1 MRLIDKEKMQ
11 LNKKGIYED
20 VRRDIQR
27 TQTLHSSKNLSGGN
41 PLEVPSMSKK
51 RNHDANDH
59 YYHEISNSARMP
71 THNYQ
76 VHLKNL
82 LENHSTEHDYK
93 VLKTKQRIKEENEM
107 LQNEM
112 TRIRQ
117 MRKNHRMTDYGSNV
131 EHMRRRIDE
140 YKQWIRGD
148 EW

>member
-1 MRLIDKEKMQ
+1 MRLIDNEKMQ
-11 LNKKGIYED
+11 LNKKGIYEA

-41 PLEVPSMSKK
+41 PLEVPAMSKK

-59 YYHEISNSARMP
+59 YYHEINNSARMP
-71 THNYQ
+71 NHNYQ

-107 LQNEM
+107 MQNEM

-140 YKQWIRGD
+140 YKEWIRD
-148 EW
+148 NE

>member
-1 MRLIDKEKMQ
+1 MRLIDSEKMQ
-11 LNKKGIYED
+11 LNKKGIYQD

-27 TQTLHSSKNLSGGN
+27 TQTLHSSKNLSSGN
-41 PLEVPSMSKK
+41 PLEVPAMSKK

-82 LENHSTEHDYK
+82 LENHSTDHDYK

-107 LQNEM
+107 MQNEM

-140 YKQWIRGD
+140 YKEWIRGD
-148 EW
+148 E

>member
-1 MRLIDKEKMQ
+1 MTAKKC
-11 LNKKGIYED
+11 NSTKKGIYED

-27 TQTLHSSKNLSGGN
+27 TQTLHSSKNLSSGN
-41 PLEVPSMSKK
+41 PLEVPAMSKK

-107 LQNEM
+107 MQNEM

-140 YKQWIRGD
+140 YKEWIRGD
-148 EW
+148 E

>member
-1 MRLIDKEKMQ
+1 MRLIDSEKMQ
-11 LNKKGIYED
+11 LNKKGVYED
-20 VRRDIQR
+20 VRQDIQR
-27 TQTLHSSKNLSGGN
+27 TQALHSTKNLSGGN

-51 RNHDANDH
+51 RNHDVNEH
-59 YYHEISNSARMP
+59 YYHQINNSARMP
-71 THNYQ
+71 NHNYQ
-76 VHLKNL
+76 VHLKIL

-93 VLKTKQRIKEENEM
+93 VLKTKQRNKEENEM

-140 YKQWIRGD
+140 YKQWIR
-148 EW
+148 E